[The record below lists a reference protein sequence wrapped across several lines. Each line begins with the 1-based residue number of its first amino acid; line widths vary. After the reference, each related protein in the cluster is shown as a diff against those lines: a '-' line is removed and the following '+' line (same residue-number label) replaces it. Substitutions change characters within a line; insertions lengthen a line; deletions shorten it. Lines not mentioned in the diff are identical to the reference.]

1 MKKLLTL
8 LSLALTVSAFGAPT
22 GNKEESATMNVTA
35 TVIKPLTIKVTKD
48 MAFGTIIQGTKA
60 DATGAYAVAGEPGAT
75 VDITTTLPKTLTN
88 ATRSAG
94 LDIDFEGLSEGK
106 TSLTLNES
114 GNLALNINGSINPTT
129 DTPTGEYSGEIIAR
143 VQYQ

>member
-35 TVIKPLTIKVTKD
+35 TVIRPLTIKATD

-60 DATGAYAVAGEPGAT
+60 NATGTYTLAGEPGAQ
-75 VDITTTLPKTLTN
+75 VDITADIPEFLSNEVTRTGLPISFT
-88 ATRSAG
+88 
-94 LDIDFEGLSEGK
+94 GLSK
-106 TSLTLNES
+106 QKQALTLD
-114 GNLALNINGSINPTT
+114 GNGNFVIDITGSVNPTT
-129 DTPTGEYSGEIIAR
+129 DTVTGEYKGTIVAR